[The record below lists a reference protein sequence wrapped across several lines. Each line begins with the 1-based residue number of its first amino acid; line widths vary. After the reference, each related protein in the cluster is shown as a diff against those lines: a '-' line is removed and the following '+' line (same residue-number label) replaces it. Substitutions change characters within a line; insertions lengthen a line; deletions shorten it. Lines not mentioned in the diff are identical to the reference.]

1 MRTPRL
7 VLLVLSFAL
16 LPAFAKQAWDFN
28 DTSWTFSV
36 AKLKFGGKAKG
47 IGKVKAFIETAGD
60 ITISAD
66 GTWVLNYA
74 GSEIAAGSWAVKDEF
89 DKSLDLTL
97 SPEGEAELFDFIEF
111 QLEQN
116 AAGAGVVITVDL
128 DTPVLEKFKLIVKP
142 NLKKQTAKV
151 KLVAKMKAAGTTD
164 GAGVLDAPTT
174 VHAKMTTTSD
184 EVPLAN
190 ILP

>member
-1 MRTPRL
+1 MRTPRV

-47 IGKVKAFIETAGD
+47 IGKVKAFIETSGD
-60 ITISAD
+60 ITVNGD

-74 GSEIAAGSWAVKDEF
+74 GSEIGAGTWAVKDEF
-89 DKSLDLTL
+89 DKSIDLTL
-97 SPEGEAELFDFIEF
+97 SPAGETELFDFIEF

-142 NLKKQTAKV
+142 NFKKQTAKV